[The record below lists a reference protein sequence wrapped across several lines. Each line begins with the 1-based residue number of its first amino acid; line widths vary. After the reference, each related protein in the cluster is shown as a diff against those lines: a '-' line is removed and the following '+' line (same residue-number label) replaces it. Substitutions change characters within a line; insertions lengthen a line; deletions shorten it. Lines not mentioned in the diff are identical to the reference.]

1 MLCKVGVERRNPFI
15 RGQRGAPGG
24 GLQAEK
30 GQRSVCGWE
39 WFTLRKGLEGTEAC
53 WEADPKPFISVDLR
67 PVFLGG
73 GPPEGGEQGF

>member
-24 GLQAEK
+24 GLLAEK
-30 GQRSVCGWE
+30 GQ